1 MVNVIFYLQKQ
12 NQCWPNPCR
21 EEQQCI
27 IVKHNHHICI
37 NFNSTPGYIPPRTS
51 ESTTTEVY
59 TTETTTDVA
68 SNYTEVQSEN
78 TTFIE
83 DTTYSPFTTV
93 TESAAMLTPPEAIQY
108 VKCRKKRKR
117 KKDPDMTTVSNV
129 TMTMNVTDIYGNLT
143 DNNSSDIT
151 TVSNVTMTMNVT
163 DNYGSLTEN
172 NSSVVEM
179 VGHVTEVYTNITG

>member
-21 EEQQCI
+21 KEQQCI

-83 DTTYSPFTTV
+83 DTTYNPFTTV
-93 TESAAMLTPPEAIQY
+93 TESAAMLTPPKAIQY
-108 VKCRKKRKR
+108 VKCRKKR

-163 DNYGSLTEN
+163 DNYGNLN
-172 NSSVVEM
+172 RK
-179 VGHVTEVYTNITG
+179 

>member
-21 EEQQCI
+21 GEQKCI
-27 IVKHNHHICI
+27 IVKHNHHICV

-51 ESTTTEVY
+51 EGTTTEVY
-59 TTETTTDVA
+59 TTETTTDIT
-68 SNYTEVQSEN
+68 SNYTRVQSEN

-108 VKCRKKRKR
+108 VKCRKKRK
-117 KKDPDMTTVSNV
+117 KNPDITTVSNV

-143 DNNSSDIT
+143 DND
-151 TVSNVTMTMNVT
+151 
-163 DNYGSLTEN
+163 
-172 NSSVVEM
+172 SSVVEM

>member
-27 IVKHNHHICI
+27 IVKHNHHICV

-59 TTETTTDVA
+59 TTETTADVA

-108 VKCRKKRKR
+108 VKCRKKKKKKRKR

-151 TVSNVTMTMNVT
+151 TVSNV
-163 DNYGSLTEN
+163 
-172 NSSVVEM
+172 VEM
-179 VGHVTEVYTNITG
+179 VGHVTEVYTNTTG

>member
-27 IVKHNHHICI
+27 IVKHNHHICV

-59 TTETTTDVA
+59 TTETTTDIV
-68 SNYTEVQSEN
+68 SNYTRVQSEN

-93 TESAAMLTPPEAIQY
+93 TESATMLTPPEAIQY
-108 VKCRKKRKR
+108 VKCRKKR

-129 TMTMNVTDIYGNLT
+129 TMTMNVTDNYRNLT
-143 DNNSSDIT
+143 D
-151 TVSNVTMTMNVT
+151 
-163 DNYGSLTEN
+163 N

-179 VGHVTEVYTNITG
+179 VGHVTEVNTNTTG